1 MPRIPNTPSVKTFV
15 ETWTADFKAAVKA
28 AAGTDGRLTLAEAQ
42 KLAAHP
48 QADHVFADNAINYLK
63 TSGKQSVSV
72 DVLTTE
78 MTAYAQRA
86 AQVAAGADGK
96 LSLADGAKLPN
107 DLTEDFFMLRG
118 KPVPGG
124 TTPPA
129 SGLAEAKTK
138 LEAVTKDLYMPSETD
153 AKFAFV
159 SGQQLNGAA
168 ITPAMVR
175 TQLGTQHDALIGTLM
190 YVDPSEVKLAGKTT
204 VEERP
209 AAAFLNNLATNVDP
223 NDPASI
229 AQGKRFAELKKTI
242 DAQLTDV
249 KVYRFGTIT
258 ISTFIVGRTKTGE
271 LAGLL
276 TGQVET

>member
-1 MPRIPNTPSVKTFV
+1 MPRIPNTPTVKTFV
-15 ETWTADFKAAVKA
+15 ETWSADFKAAVKA

-63 TSGKQSVSV
+63 TSGKASVSV

-86 AQVAAGADGK
+86 AQVAAGSDGK

-124 TTPPA
+124 TTPPT
-129 SGLAEAKTK
+129 SSVAEAKTK

-168 ITPAMVR
+168 ITPAIVR
-175 TQLGTQHDALIGTLM
+175 AQLGAQHDALIGTLM
-190 YVDPSEVKLAGKTT
+190 YVDPTEVKLAGKTT

-209 AAAFLNNLATNVDP
+209 ATAFLNNLATNVDP

-249 KVYRFGTIT
+249 KVYRFGTVT
-258 ISTFIVGRTKTGE
+258 ISTVIIGRTKTGE